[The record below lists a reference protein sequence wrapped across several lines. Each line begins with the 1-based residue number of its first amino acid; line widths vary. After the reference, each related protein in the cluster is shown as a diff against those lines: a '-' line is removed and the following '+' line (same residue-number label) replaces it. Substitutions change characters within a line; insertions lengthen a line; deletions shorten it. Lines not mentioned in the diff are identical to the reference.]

1 MKNSHVVLTPIHLMK
16 LTGKCYKTC
25 LAYRIA
31 ILEKC
36 GKVRG
41 SILTVGDYSKV
52 TGIKVKDIMAIIY
65 PKTQK
70 ASFIFGKKIFN
81 EPVCLALFLLSKY
94 FMGVQDLIFLS
105 IDQ

>member
-1 MKNSHVVLTPIHLMK
+1 MKNSHVVLKPTDLMK

-31 ILEKC
+31 ILLKC
-36 GKVRG
+36 GKERG
-41 SILTVGDYSKV
+41 GILTVGDYSKV

-65 PKTQK
+65 PKKNK

-81 EPVCLALFLLSKY
+81 EPVCLTLFLLARF
-94 FMGVQDLIFLS
+94 FMEVQEILILS
-105 IDQ
+105 VD